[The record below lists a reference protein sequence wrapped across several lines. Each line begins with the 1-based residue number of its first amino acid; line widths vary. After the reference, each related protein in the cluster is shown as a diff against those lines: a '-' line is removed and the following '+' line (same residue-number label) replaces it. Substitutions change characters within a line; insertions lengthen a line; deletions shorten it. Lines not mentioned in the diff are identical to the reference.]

1 MVNPRP
7 ADEQLYDATR
17 AEQALRRAERTQ
29 PVKSAFELPWGG
41 RLAGGRTRLTGR
53 SWSGAGRIRTVEVS
67 TDGGASW
74 HRVPPPAGD
83 DGRVWQRWELDS
95 SPPGPGS
102 YELLARATPVAPGRP
117 QPDTV
122 PFNDNGYQFWAVAR
136 HPVTVG

>member
-1 MVNPRP
+1 MVNPGP

-29 PVKSAFELPWGG
+29 SVKSAFELPWGG
-41 RLAGGRTRLTGR
+41 RLGGGRTRLTGR

-74 HRVPPPAGD
+74 HRVRPRAGD
-83 DGRVWQRWELDS
+83 DGRGWQRWALDW

-102 YELLARATPVAPGRP
+102 YELLARATGRTGQT

-122 PFNDNGYQFWAVAR
+122 PFNDNGNQFWAVAR